1 MTQVLLFATD
11 NQNKVKELREAFAKA
26 GLDIEVKSKADLEN
40 TPYVN
45 ERGNTFEENAKL
57 KAHALADFSKLPTL
71 ADDSGLVVDK
81 LNGAPGVHSAR
92 YGGEAHNYSRNNAK
106 LLAALGGV
114 PEEKRQAKFVSV
126 LVLSQPGKPE
136 RDLVVEGTCEG
147 VVLAVPRGNYGF
159 GYDPLFYVPA
169 KGKTFAEMSTDEKN
183 EVSHRGNA
191 VRKLVKELPDWFAE
205 LD

>member
-11 NQNKVKELREAFAKA
+11 NQNKVKELREVFAKA

-40 TPYVN
+40 PPYVN

-92 YGGEAHNYSRNNAK
+92 YGGEAHNDSRNNAK

-147 VVLAVPRGNYGF
+147 VVLAVPRGNDGF

-191 VRKLVKELPDWFAE
+191 VRKLIKELPDWFAE